1 MSAGTLPSARRVVLA
16 DVPAASRTRD
26 VVLVVTYAVAIALS
40 AQLAVPLPFSPV
52 PVTGQTFAVLLGAAA
67 LGPARAASGT
77 TLYLAAGVAGLPWFA
92 VTSGATV
99 GYLIGFV
106 AAGVLVG
113 RWARAGGD
121 RTVTRAVA
129 LMAAGNV
136 VIYALGVAGLVA
148 VTGMGVTAAIAAGVV
163 PFLVGDTIK
172 IAAAA
177 ALLPATWRRVDGSA
191 DR

>member
-1 MSAGTLPSARRVVLA
+1 MSAGTLPSTRRIVLA

-26 VVLVVTYAVAIALS
+26 VVLVLGFAIAIALS
-40 AQLAVPLPFSPV
+40 AQVAVPLPFSPV

-67 LGPARAASGT
+67 LGPVRAASGT

-92 VTSGATV
+92 VSGGATV
-99 GYLIGFV
+99 GYLVGFV

-113 RWARAGGD
+113 RWARAGAD
-121 RTVTRAVA
+121 RTPTRAVA
-129 LMAAGNV
+129 LMVAGNL
-136 VIYALGVAGLVA
+136 VIYALGVTGLMV
-148 VTGMGVTAAIAAGVV
+148 VTGMGVSASVTAGVV
-163 PFLVGDTIK
+163 PFLVGDALK

-191 DR
+191 RG